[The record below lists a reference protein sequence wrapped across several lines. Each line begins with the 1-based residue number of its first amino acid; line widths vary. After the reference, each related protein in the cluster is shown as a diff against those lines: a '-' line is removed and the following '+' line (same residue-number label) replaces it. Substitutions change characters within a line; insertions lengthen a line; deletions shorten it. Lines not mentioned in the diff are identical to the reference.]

1 MKNKVMITGVA
12 GLIGSHLAEKLIDL
26 GYEVHGLDTVKIE
39 NNMNLMNLK
48 NHTSFVYYEKDIRKD
63 KDLNDFFQ
71 SDATLIYHL
80 ASVVGVNKYME
91 DPLSLIDI
99 SVIGTRKLIEFCKI
113 NNIRMLYASTS
124 EVYGR
129 NTEIPWSEN
138 SDRVLGPPNV
148 DRWSYS
154 TSKALCEHMLFGV
167 HHQSGWPMSI
177 VRFFNV
183 YGPRQNPIYVV
194 SKSIHRVLNEI
205 SPELYDD
212 GEQTRC
218 FTYIDD
224 AIDGLI
230 LSATSNKAIG
240 EIINIGNPVEN
251 TMKEVVSAVLDAADS
266 KLTPIQV
273 STKERYGEVYEDI
286 PRRVP
291 NVSKANSLLGWAP
304 KTSMKDGVKKTVL
317 WAKNNPWYTQ

>member
-1 MKNKVMITGVA
+1 MITGVA

>member
-1 MKNKVMITGVA
+1 
-12 GLIGSHLAEKLIDL
+12 
-26 GYEVHGLDTVKIE
+26 
-39 NNMNLMNLK
+39 
-48 NHTSFVYYEKDIRKD
+48 
-63 KDLNDFFQ
+63 
-71 SDATLIYHL
+71 
-80 ASVVGVNKYME
+80 
-91 DPLSLIDI
+91 
-99 SVIGTRKLIEFCKI
+99 
-113 NNIRMLYASTS
+113 
-124 EVYGR
+124 
-129 NTEIPWSEN
+129 
-138 SDRVLGPPNV
+138 
-148 DRWSYS
+148 
-154 TSKALCEHMLFGV
+154 MLFGV

-291 NVSKANSLLGWAP
+291 NVSKANSLLGLAP